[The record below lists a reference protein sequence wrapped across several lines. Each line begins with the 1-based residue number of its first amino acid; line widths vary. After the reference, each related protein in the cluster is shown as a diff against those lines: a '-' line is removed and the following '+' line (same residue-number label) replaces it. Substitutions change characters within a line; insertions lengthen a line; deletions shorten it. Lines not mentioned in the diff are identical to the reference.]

1 LALNKIERFSKVS
14 FLKCKFYEAEKG
26 KRGMIIKVIRTL
38 IAVGIIL
45 LLFSVPVK
53 SGEIRLKNGDRL
65 TGEIIKMDG
74 AVIVLKTVYAGKLSI
89 KRNQV
94 VCVKTT
100 KKHIF
105 LMHSQKILAGRA
117 ECSSEGLVEIV
128 NVQTKT
134 SETLALNALKA
145 INPPP
150 GTRWKGNVV
159 IGGSMASGNTDSKGA
174 NLSSM
179 LQVRTDRHRGTMR
192 AKGNYNETDDA
203 ADAQNASGSLKYDYF
218 LNKKLFTYGQV
229 LIEHDKFQD
238 LDLRYTIGPG
248 LGYQF
253 IESSSISLFAEAGIS
268 YVNENRE
275 VSENQD
281 YTSGR
286 WSIGFDW
293 QIIPD
298 RLKFF
303 HLHEGYFRVEAPDD
317 FFLRSQQGFR
327 LPLAHDFYATFEFDY
342 DYSNR
347 PATGK
352 KNSDRRYIF
361 GLTYEFENY

>member
-1 LALNKIERFSKVS
+1 VVVVQGLEDYMLMKTIRLLILTGIFMSGLAAGGWAS
-14 FLKCKFYEAEKG
+14 
-26 KRGMIIKVIRTL
+26 
-38 IAVGIIL
+38 
-45 LLFSVPVK
+45 
-53 SGEIRLKNGDRL
+53 EIRLENGDRL
-65 TGEIIKMDG
+65 TGEIVKMD
-74 AVIVLKTVYAGKLSI
+74 AEVIVIKTVYAGKLSV
-89 KRNQV
+89 KRDQA

-100 KKHIF
+100 KEHTF
-105 LMHSQKILAGRA
+105 LLQSKKVLTGRA
-117 ECSSEGLVEIV
+117 ECSSRGLLEIV
-128 NVQTKT
+128 NAQTNT
-134 SETLALNALKA
+134 SESLALTDLKA

-159 IGGSMASGNTDSKGA
+159 AGGSMASGNTDSRGV
-174 NLSSM
+174 NSSAM
-179 LQVRTDRHRGTMR
+179 LQFRADHHRGTIR
-192 AKGNYNETDDA
+192 AKGNYNETNDVIDV
-203 ADAQNASGSLKYDYF
+203 QNASGSLKYDYF
-218 LNKKLFTYGQV
+218 LSKKLFNYGQV

-238 LDLRYTIGPG
+238 LDLRYTVGPG

-275 VSENQD
+275 VSANQD

-286 WSIGFDW
+286 WSMGFDW
-293 QIIPD
+293 QMIPD

-303 HLHEGYFRVEAPDD
+303 HFHEGYVRLEDAND

-327 LPLAHDFYATFEFDY
+327 LPLANDFYATLEFDY
-342 DYSNR
+342 DYNNR
-347 PATGK
+347 PAPGK

>member
-1 LALNKIERFSKVS
+1 
-14 FLKCKFYEAEKG
+14 
-26 KRGMIIKVIRTL
+26 MTIKLFRKL
-38 IAVGIIL
+38 ISIGIIL
-45 LLFSVPVK
+45 LLLAVPVE
-53 SGEIRLKNGDRL
+53 SGEIRLQNGDRL
-65 TGEIIKMDG
+65 TGEIVKMDG
-74 AVIVLKTVYAGKLSI
+74 EIVVIKTAYAGKLLV
-89 KRNQV
+89 KRDQV

-100 KKHIF
+100 KEHTF
-105 LMHSQKILAGRA
+105 LLQSKKILTGRA
-117 ECSSEGLVEIV
+117 ACPSEGLLEVV
-128 NVQTKT
+128 NAQTRT
-134 SETLALNALKA
+134 SETLALNDLKA

-159 IGGSMASGNTDSKGA
+159 FGGSMAAGNTDSKGA

-179 LQVRTDRHRGTMR
+179 LQVRADRHRGTMR

-203 ADAQNASGSLKYDYF
+203 ADVQNASGSLKYDYF

-253 IESSSISLFAEAGIS
+253 IESSIINLFAEAGIS

-275 VSENQD
+275 VSQDQD

-303 HLHEGYFRVEAPDD
+303 HLHEGYFRLEDPDD

-327 LPLAHDFYATFEFDY
+327 LPLARDFYATLELDY
-342 DYSNR
+342 DYNNR